1 VRHCKNFGM
10 TFEMAFNYANSRK
23 GYYQI
28 CKSKDIQFAINNNRL
43 RKRGL
48 VFLLDQY
55 QKVHI

>member
-1 VRHCKNFGM
+1 M

-28 CKSKDIQFAINNNRL
+28 CKSRDIQFAINNNRL

-55 QKVHI
+55 GKVRI